1 MLYHIFVNGY
11 YQSFFDEIVDG
22 EGDKD
27 ETGAE
32 GKEVPA
38 GDVLKQLHSPET
50 GHAQNATRRREFKH

>member
-1 MLYHIFVNGY
+1 MSGY

-32 GKEVPA
+32 GEEVPS